1 MKSSTH
7 KIGYR
12 VKLKLQITQHS
23 RDYQLIN
30 SLVKEKKNPKYL
42 LRNPPPP
49 PPHLNGGGYLGCG
62 ILIEVFNR
70 PAVDFIVTASEA
82 KFVGSVGRPTF
93 SDIDSNPKLL
103 RNSPACW
110 IAFLYFF
117 FSKNNTF
124 RYIYMSIYIS
134 KLSRKR

>member
-1 MKSSTH
+1 MDIMKSSTH

-30 SLVKEKKNPKYL
+30 SLVKEKNIIFLESAAPIHGPSPRDHRSKKKKKTKKISAPQPG
-42 LRNPPPP
+42 PPI
-49 PPHLNGGGYLGCG
+49 LMGGYLGCG

-82 KFVGSVGRPTF
+82 KFVGPVGRPTF
-93 SDIDSNPKLL
+93 SDIDSNP
-103 RNSPACW
+103 
-110 IAFLYFF
+110 
-117 FSKNNTF
+117 
-124 RYIYMSIYIS
+124 
-134 KLSRKR
+134 